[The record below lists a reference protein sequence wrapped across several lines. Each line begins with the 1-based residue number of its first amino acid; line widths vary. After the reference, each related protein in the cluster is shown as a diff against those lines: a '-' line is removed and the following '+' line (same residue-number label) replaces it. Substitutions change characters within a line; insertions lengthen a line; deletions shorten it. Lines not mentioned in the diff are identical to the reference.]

1 MAKFNYGGN
10 VVDRPGWIAGM
21 LDEDALVNYPAK
33 LNIAGFTNQ
42 FGIVV
47 QLTANAA
54 AAATSIAV
62 VAMAPLLNSPVP
74 LISLG
79 RILIPAGTVLDFG
92 GAKFARLSADAKQGD
107 TTLSVDALPTALVSG
122 DVAYWNWNGRLYV
135 QSGIP
140 LGRTLAE
147 RDAGTGFGILD
158 PAGDQEYG
166 ILMFNLTD
174 ARNDNDIEL
183 LAPNEFFPIYE
194 NWLPNYATSLRPG
207 GTDSATMTFLRAHY
221 QCIVGVK

>member
-10 VVDRPGWIAGM
+10 VVDSPGWIAGA

-33 LNIAGFTNQ
+33 LNITGLVNQ

-47 QLTANAA
+47 KLTANAA
-54 AAATSIAV
+54 AAATSV
-62 VAMAPLLNSPVP
+62 TVQAMAPLLNSPVP
-74 LISLG
+74 LISIG
-79 RILIPAGTVLDFG
+79 RILIPTGTVIDFG
-92 GAKFARLSADAKQGD
+92 GAKFMRLAADAHQGD
-107 TTLSVDALPTALVSG
+107 TTLTVDALPTAMVSG
-122 DVAYWNWNGRLYV
+122 DTAYWNWSNRLYV
-135 QSGIP
+135 QSGTP

-158 PAGDQEYG
+158 PTNDQEYG
-166 ILMFNLTD
+166 ILMFNMTD

-183 LAPNEFFPIYE
+183 LAPNQFFPIYE

-207 GTDSATMTFLRAHY
+207 GTDSATMTWLRAHY